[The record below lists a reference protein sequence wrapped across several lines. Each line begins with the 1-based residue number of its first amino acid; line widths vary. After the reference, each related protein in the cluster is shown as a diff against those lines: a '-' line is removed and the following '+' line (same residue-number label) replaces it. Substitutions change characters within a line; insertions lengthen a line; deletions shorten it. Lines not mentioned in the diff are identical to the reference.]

1 MTMANGTDSVALS
14 SVLQVVASA
23 AVGPA
28 THAHRR
34 LPVARLTVG
43 LLMVLAACA
52 VAQTLY
58 PPLLALSE
66 RSPMVEHG
74 QPWRLITSPWFQD
87 GGLAG
92 TVLNLIMLVTIGWV
106 AETKL
111 NRRCWIAAYDGGALA
126 GGLAG
131 LAWQPFGAGNSTAVL
146 GVAGALFATTV
157 LRGRSRGQRL
167 YAAAPLLACL
177 LMSGL
182 HDIHGPAMFAGA
194 LVGTACI
201 GAKS

>member
-1 MTMANGTDSVALS
+1 MANGSDAVALS
-14 SVLQVVASA
+14 SVLQALVASA
-23 AVGPA
+23 VVGPVI
-28 THAHRR
+28 HAHRR

-43 LLMVLAACA
+43 LLMVLVACV

-87 GGLAG
+87 GGSAG

-106 AETKL
+106 AEAEL
-111 NRRCWIAAYDGGALA
+111 SPQCWIAAYVGGAFA

-131 LAWQPFGAGNSTAVL
+131 LAWQPVGAGNSTAIL
-146 GVAGALFATTV
+146 GVVGALFATTA
-157 LRGRSRGQRL
+157 LRDGSLGQRL
-167 YAAAPLLACL
+167 YAATPLLACL

-182 HDIHGPAMFAGA
+182 RDIHGPAMFAGA
-194 LVGTACI
+194 LVGTACS
-201 GAKS
+201 GAIP